1 MEALEKVYARLNV
14 RFDEYDGE
22 SMYAAS
28 EEQTSRVLNLLEG
41 KDLLQQLEDGRKVM
55 EMPNGKRVTV
65 VKSDGSTLY
74 VTRDCAAA
82 MDRARRYAD
91 VDRMLYVVESAQHE
105 HFSNVFQILDR
116 FANIWSI
123 HE

>member
-1 MEALEKVYARLNV
+1 MQALEKVYARLNV

-28 EEQTSRVLNLLEG
+28 EEHTSRVLDLLEG
-41 KDLLQQLEDGRKVM
+41 KDLLRQLEDGRRVM

-116 FANIWSI
+116 FAI
-123 HE
+123 HLIHP

>member
-28 EEQTSRVLNLLEG
+28 EEHTSRVLDLLEG
-41 KDLLQQLEDGRKVM
+41 KDLLQQLEDGRMVM

-82 MDRARRYAD
+82 MDRARRYAG

-116 FANIWSI
+116 FANIWTI